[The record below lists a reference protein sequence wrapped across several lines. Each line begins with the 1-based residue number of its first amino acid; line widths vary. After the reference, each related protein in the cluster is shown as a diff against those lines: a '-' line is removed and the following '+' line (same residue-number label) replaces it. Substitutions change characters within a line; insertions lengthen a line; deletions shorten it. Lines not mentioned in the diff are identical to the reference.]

1 MVIGTLSR
9 VKTFKDPYG
18 EISKVNLYV
27 KLSNE
32 GMKIFMSELR
42 AQWVEG
48 IEENFQPCEK
58 SDNHG
63 NGEFPVVELTLNE
76 KKEVSSIKKAGTK
89 EISLS
94 EVDYANRMG

>member
-42 AQWVEG
+42 AWRVSKKTFSHVKRG
-48 IEENFQPCEK
+48 I
-58 SDNHG
+58 
-63 NGEFPVVELTLNE
+63 
-76 KKEVSSIKKAGTK
+76 I
-89 EISLS
+89 
-94 EVDYANRMG
+94 MGMVNSR